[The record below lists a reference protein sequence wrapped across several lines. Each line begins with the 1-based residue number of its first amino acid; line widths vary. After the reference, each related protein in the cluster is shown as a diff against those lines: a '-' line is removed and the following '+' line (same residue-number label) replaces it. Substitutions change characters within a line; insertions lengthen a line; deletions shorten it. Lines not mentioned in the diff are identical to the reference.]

1 MLSSVMQLWL
11 PIILSAIAVF
21 IASSIVH
28 MVIKWHNSDYHKL
41 PNEEEVRA
49 CLSATSKA
57 PGMYFVPHMADMK
70 EMAKPENVQKFV
82 DGPIVLLTI
91 RPPGPPKMAPQL
103 IQWFFLG
110 LFVSAVAG
118 YLAAKTVPV
127 GANFLA
133 VCRPVSIVAF
143 MAYGV
148 GSLING
154 VWWGKPWSTVVK
166 DLLDAIIYS
175 VVTACVFA
183 AMWPHAA

>member
-49 CLSATSKA
+49 CLKSSSSA

-82 DGPIVLLTI
+82 GDSKYVGILGSGTAVVLDVKGPKP
-91 RPPGPPKMAPQL
+91 RKMRIPVT
-103 IQWFFLG
+103 G
-110 LFVSAVAG
+110 T
-118 YLAAKTVPV
+118 AA
-127 GANFLA
+127 
-133 VCRPVSIVAF
+133 R
-143 MAYGV
+143 
-148 GSLING
+148 
-154 VWWGKPWSTVVK
+154 
-166 DLLDAIIYS
+166 
-175 VVTACVFA
+175 
-183 AMWPHAA
+183 